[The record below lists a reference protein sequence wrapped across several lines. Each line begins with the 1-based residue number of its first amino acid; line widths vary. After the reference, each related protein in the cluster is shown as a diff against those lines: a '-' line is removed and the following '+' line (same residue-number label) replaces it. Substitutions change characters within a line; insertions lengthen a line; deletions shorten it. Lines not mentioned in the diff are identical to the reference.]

1 MAPNIFNNCDTP
13 FNSNIFDHGH
23 DIFGM
28 PRRPSTIP
36 TFELASPRN
45 FSFFNKD
52 TDKSIGFKL
61 LKYSCETN
69 PEAFLQTEPTPSM
82 DEISLAGSSLHF
94 SLENE
99 CLQNADWTRFE
110 DLPSCD

>member
-1 MAPNIFNNCDTP
+1 
-13 FNSNIFDHGH
+13 
-23 DIFGM
+23 M
-28 PRRPSTIP
+28 PKRPSVLL
-36 TFELASPRN
+36 TFDSASQHN

-52 TDKSIGFKL
+52 ADKSRGFKL

-99 CLQNADWTRFE
+99 CL
-110 DLPSCD
+110 